1 MSLSAGI
8 VGLPNVGKS
17 TLFNTIT
24 NSQVEAANYPFATIE
39 PNVGVVKV
47 RDQRLI
53 KLAELAQADKTTFAT
68 CTFVDIAGLVK
79 GASQGEGLGNQFLAN
94 IREVDAICHV
104 VRCFKDKNITHVYD
118 DVNPVRDVEV
128 INLEL
133 IFSDLDVVN
142 KRISRLTP
150 KVKSGD
156 KSSEAELNICKKV
169 QEALMANKLAKEVQ
183 LTLDELF
190 IIKSLNL
197 LTLKPTIYIANVDAD
212 NIVDPEAN
220 EYYKQLKDYVNKNI
234 GDSLIPIS
242 ISMEFE
248 ISTLNDEDKQA
259 FIKDLNIKESG
270 LDTLIKAT
278 YKILGL
284 ETFFTYGKKETRAWN
299 FKTGMTAPQCAGI
312 IHTDFQKGFICA
324 EVCRWQDLLEAK
336 SEAAVKERGK
346 MRLEGKNY
354 VMKDGDVCLFRF
366 NV

>member
-1 MSLSAGI
+1 MSVSAGI

-39 PNVGVVKV
+39 PNVGIVKV

-53 KLAELAQADKTTFAT
+53 ELAKLAQADKTTFAT

-118 DVNPVRDVEV
+118 DVNPIRDVEV

-133 IFSDLDVVN
+133 IFADLEVIN
-142 KRISRLTP
+142 KRISRLVP

-156 KSSEAELNICKKV
+156 KVLEVELNICKKI
-169 QEALMANKLAKEVQ
+169 QEALMANKLAKDVE
-183 LTLDELF
+183 LTSDELLIVKNF
-190 IIKSLNL
+190 NL
-197 LTLKPTIYIANVDAD
+197 LTIKPTIYIANVDSD
-212 NIVDPEAN
+212 DIVNSEAN
-220 EYYKQLKDYVNKNI
+220 EYFKQLKEYVNKNYS
-234 GDSLIPIS
+234 DSLIPIS
-242 ISMEFE
+242 VSMEYE
-248 ISTLNDEDKQA
+248 ISTLSEEDKEA
-259 FIKDLNIKESG
+259 FVKDLNIKESG
-270 LDTLIKAT
+270 LDTLIKTT
-278 YKILGL
+278 YKTLGL
-284 ETFFTYGKKETRAWN
+284 ETFFTFGKKETRAWT
-299 FKTGMTAPQCAGI
+299 FKKGMTAPQCAGV

-324 EVCRWQDLLEAK
+324 EVCYWQDLLEAK
-336 SEAAVKERGK
+336 SEAVVKEKGK

-354 VMKDGDVCLFRF
+354 IMKDGDVCLFRF